1 MKARKWYVTHMLKE
15 YKRILKINFFAC
27 GIVMKPYSNHAMQFK
42 FKRAQP
48 HGNFVSVNNS

>member
-15 YKRILKINFFAC
+15 YKRILKIKVFAC